1 MQQLVVMTMEMM
13 VVIKDA
19 IQQVKC
25 VIIVKALDIGTI
37 LVNILQEIVKMDII
51 QEIVQKDVQKT
62 GLVALHENIIQTGSC
77 PDCGTGRNKVYYM

>member
-51 QEIVQKDVQKT
+51 QEIVQKVVQKT
-62 GLVALHENIIQTGSC
+62 GLGALHENIIQTGSC
-77 PDCGTGRNKVYYM
+77 PDCGTGRNKV

>member
-13 VVIKDA
+13 VVIEDA
-19 IQQVKC
+19 IQQVAC
-25 VIIVKALDIGTI
+25 VIIVEALDIGTI

-51 QEIVQKDVQKT
+51 QEIVQKVVQKT

-77 PDCGTGRNKVYYM
+77 PDCGTGRNKV

>member
-37 LVNILQEIVKMDII
+37 LVNILQEIVEMDII
-51 QEIVQKDVQKT
+51 QEIVQKVVVQKT

-77 PDCGTGRNKVYYM
+77 PDCGTGRNKV